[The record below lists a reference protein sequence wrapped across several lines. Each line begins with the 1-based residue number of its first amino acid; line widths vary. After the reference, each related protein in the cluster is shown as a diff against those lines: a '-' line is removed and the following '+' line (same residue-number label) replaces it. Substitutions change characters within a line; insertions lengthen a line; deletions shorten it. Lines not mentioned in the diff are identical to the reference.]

1 MDAEVKRYN
10 KIYTDKPEKW
20 ADGQGVFRNM
30 VAFSHVSKYVNN
42 PKSIIDI
49 GCGNGHTVEFFH
61 KRWPDTD
68 YWGIDYSDVAIELA
82 KERCPEAVFL
92 LGDYK
97 DYVIH
102 CDLAL
107 VMGVAEHFE
116 QLVDGLRSLKD
127 YADLI
132 YLEVP
137 DCLLAGILN
146 GSKYT
151 KEGFRETYKGGLQ
164 VEWHLKKSSWEERI
178 KMAGLEILEY
188 LPGSDPI
195 TFVWMLR

>member
-20 ADGQGVFRNM
+20 ADGPGVYRNM
-30 VAFSHVSKYVNN
+30 VAFSHVAKYVKN
-42 PKSIIDI
+42 PRSIIDI

-61 KRWPDTD
+61 QRWPDAQ

-82 KERCPEAVFL
+82 KKRCPEAVFL
-92 LGDYK
+92 VGDYN
-97 DYVIH
+97 DYAIH

-116 QLVDGLRSLKD
+116 ELVKGLKSLKN

-137 DCLLAGILN
+137 DCLYAGILN
-146 GSKYT
+146 GSKNT
-151 KEGFRETYKGGLQ
+151 QEGFRETYHGGLQ
-164 VEWHLKKSSWEERI
+164 VEWHLKRSSWEERI
-178 KMAGLEILEY
+178 RWAGFDILEY
-188 LPGSDPI
+188 LPGSDPF
-195 TFVWMLR
+195 TFVWMLK